1 MSPGSELLAKEPS
14 GCGLPRLMMPF
25 LLLVA
30 LQALSLTFLTPAQ
43 LSGFYQAGQW
53 YARASKNGTKNMIQI
68 GANDGRKNNN
78 AEVMSILQG
87 PNTKAVLVEG
97 NPSVF
102 RRLQTNVQRWYD
114 PTLQRIIPL
123 NALVCEEGKRRTF
136 YTVDVDKIKHASRTP
151 GLRLPHWVAYQIS
164 SLEKNSTRDGLAH
177 YLRTSPP
184 HFWGNETASE
194 FIQEISL
201 ECVSFRTILARAPFD
216 ARDVDV
222 LAVDVEGFDAH
233 VLLESFAVPGLEP
246 PLVVFE
252 AKSAALLFPDKF
264 DEVLDTLHGR
274 GYETNCA
281 ARGHRRRRHAKKL
294 KSKWV
299 CSDED
304 AWARKKKQKEE
315 DETRSNSVA

>member
-1 MSPGSELLAKEPS
+1 MERAQERTKKQPS
-14 GCGLPRLMMPF
+14 QPN
-25 LLLVA
+25 
-30 LQALSLTFLTPAQ
+30 
-43 LSGFYQAGQW
+43 
-53 YARASKNGTKNMIQI
+53 ARASNSETKNMIQI
-68 GANDGRKNNN
+68 GANDGKENNN

-87 PNTKAVLVEG
+87 PNNKAVLVEG

-102 RRLQTNVQRWYD
+102 RVLQTNVQSWYD
-114 PTLQRIIPL
+114 ATLQRIIPL
-123 NALVCEEGKRRTF
+123 NALVCEDGKRRSF
-136 YTVDVDKIKHASRTP
+136 YTVDVDKIKNASRTP
-151 GLRLPHWVAYQIS
+151 NLRLPHWVAYQIS
-164 SLEKNSTRDGLAH
+164 GLEKRTTHDGLAY
-177 YLRTSPP
+177 YLKLHRD
-184 HFWGNETASE
+184 HFKGNVTASE

-201 ECVSFRTILARAPFD
+201 ECVSFRTIVARAPFD
-216 ARDVDV
+216 AREVDV

-233 VLLESFAVPGLEP
+233 VLLASFAVPGLEP